1 MNNPTRLS
9 GFCGTPI
16 GLKRDGAR
24 PPWSRRDSEASDYSC
39 AYEVDVDGLDEG
51 DLVKLKL
58 PDLPPHVRDAFRAV
72 ARGDAAALEAALDGD
87 ERLVY
92 CANQGGSSLL
102 EVARERGHDA
112 CVDVLRRRERA
123 NALLR
128 TPAVPEE
135 ASVAST
141 ESPPSASTES
151 PPSAAPAWYDTPAR
165 AIWTPPL
172 KRTPK
177 AMPLDDWLEA
187 QELGPLSESL
197 SDMAGDVDDLKE
209 MTDDDVDELLA
220 AATALFASATLRD
233 SCESRLRDSLR
244 AIGANVS
251 ASSGGDRGDDGGD
264 GDGGS
269 VDGASLDASLD
280 AVDEFDERGDFD
292 DDDADGEVPAVRP
305 CLVVAPAE
313 AEGVTNQVCA
323 PPDPPAVSPP
333 TPDPK
338 ASPGLPPFS
347 ELGKD
352 GAFTTPR
359 PSRGAGDPFS
369 EARDARDPWP
379 ACPFSELSHTVSP
392 VRDEEA

>member
-51 DLVKLKL
+51 DL
-58 PDLPPHVRDAFRAV
+58 
-72 ARGDAAALEAALDGD
+72 
-87 ERLVY
+87 
-92 CANQGGSSLL
+92 GGSSLL

-135 ASVAST
+135 ASV
-141 ESPPSASTES
+141 ASTES

-244 AIGANVS
+244 AIGANV
-251 ASSGGDRGDDGGD
+251 
-264 GDGGS
+264 
-269 VDGASLDASLD
+269 
-280 AVDEFDERGDFD
+280 
-292 DDDADGEVPAVRP
+292 
-305 CLVVAPAE
+305 
-313 AEGVTNQVCA
+313 CA

-338 ASPGLPPFS
+338 APPDLPPFS

-352 GAFTTPR
+352 GNFTTPR
-359 PSRGAGDPFS
+359 RRARDRFS
-369 EARDARDPWP
+369 EARGP
-379 ACPFSELSHTVSP
+379 
-392 VRDEEA
+392 